1 MKSIEEIL
9 STQDHQLSIT
19 APVHHQ
25 YNHAKIAVVLP
36 IGQYITFFNNKIQF
50 K

>member
-36 IGQYITFFNNKIQF
+36 TGQYITFFNNKIQF